1 MTHPVEGEAEG
12 EDPGDQHQHQRGH
25 QPAEVA
31 PVAPHLQRVVV
42 AIADQDH
49 ELLLRRVSTQ
59 PDLMAEKGQQW
70 HFLSRWLFVVTVDVC
85 SMLPTCE
92 FFLIVL
98 RNKFKWILDNNNIIN
113 IV

>member
-12 EDPGDQHQHQRGH
+12 EDPGDQDQHQGGH

-59 PDLMAEKGQQW
+59 PDLVAQKGKQW
-70 HFLSRWLFVVTVDVC
+70 HFLGRGLLVITVDVR
-85 SMLPTCE
+85 SMFPVCE
-92 FFLIVL
+92 KICELY
-98 RNKFKWILDNNNIIN
+98 
-113 IV
+113 